1 MGLVG
6 VIPACA
12 ASRCPD
18 RRTLVEAVETGWWYT
33 APLPDGRRI
42 AAFMTDGDLVPSSA
56 GARASFRDRQLDRAR
71 HTRACLGQAAFDTEP
86 WVAAACSS
94 QPAKAAGP
102 GWVAVG
108 DAAAAFDPI
117 SQQGVTWALESGL
130 EAARAIDAH
139 LSGDLRALDRYADWV
154 ESEFASYLQI
164 RDEYYAQERRG
175 RSRRSGGAGMP
186 GMARRV
192 TTSAYEG
199 AVPVL
204 LNQAVAIP
212 HGALAFP

>member
-1 MGLVG
+1 M
-6 VIPACA
+6 
-12 ASRCPD
+12 
-18 RRTLVEAVETGWWYT
+18 
-33 APLPDGRRI
+33 
-42 AAFMTDGDLVPSSA
+42 
-56 GARASFRDRQLDRAR
+56 
-71 HTRACLGQAAFDTEP
+71 
-86 WVAAACSS
+86 
-94 QPAKAAGP
+94 
-102 GWVAVG
+102 AVG

-164 RDEYYAQERRG
+164 RDEYYAQERRWPE
-175 RSRRSGGAGMP
+175 STFWRRRHARN
-186 GMARRV
+186 ARRV

>member
-42 AAFMTDGDLVPSSA
+42 AAFMTDGDLVPSGVGSQ
-56 GARASFRDRQLDRAR
+56 GKFPGRQLDRAR
-71 HTRACLGQAAFDTEP
+71 HTRACLGQAALDAEQSVVDP
-86 WVAAACSS
+86 S

-164 RDEYYAQERRG
+164 RDEYYAPGRRSG

-186 GMARRV
+186 GIAHRV
-192 TTSAYEG
+192 
-199 AVPVL
+199 
-204 LNQAVAIP
+204 
-212 HGALAFP
+212 